1 MKFRTKINIVFTN
14 SDTINFD
21 GILIL
26 NIVIMHIN

>member
-14 SDTINFD
+14 SDIINFD